1 MCWSCEEWELQDP
14 GQRWERWLWEGAGI
28 PFLQKPEGSKCEW
41 AKVNVKRT
49 EGPWPQIS
57 WPFARR
63 MGGSGVS
70 EDKEKK
76 VMGCRRKFSKNR

>member
-1 MCWSCEEWELQDP
+1 MRM
-14 GQRWERWLWEGAGI
+14 GKG
-28 PFLQKPEGSKCEW
+28 KCQE
-41 AKVNVKRT
+41 NRRRL
-49 EGPWPQIS
+49 EPWPQIS